1 MLVKLTCVAVVLCLF
16 VSALAIAQSAQS
28 SAPSG
33 AAPAPSQQQLAMGY
47 FGGYWKITGTTK
59 ISPSSPAAQFTAKAT
74 GEWIPGNYFLEIKY
88 INHGPLGDVHTVR
101 MMEYNSSEG
110 VYTFNEYNSMGE
122 HVVGIGKIDGQK
134 WVWQTTK
141 KMNGI
146 VTKGRY
152 ITTFVTADAYSY
164 KSEIQNP
171 GGGWVTITEGTAT
184 RTPPPQD

>member
-1 MLVKLTCVAVVLCLF
+1 MLVKRTCVAVVLCLF

-171 GGGWVTITEGTAT
+171 GGGWVTTTEGTAT